1 MGWPSVSPFSGG
13 MPQLHAATAQMRA
26 GMVELENADG
36 LEFGLAKIAGRNGQQ
51 LLQENHREDL

>member
-1 MGWPSVSPFSGG
+1 

-36 LEFGLAKIAGRNGQQ
+36 LEFGLAKIA
-51 LLQENHREDL
+51 